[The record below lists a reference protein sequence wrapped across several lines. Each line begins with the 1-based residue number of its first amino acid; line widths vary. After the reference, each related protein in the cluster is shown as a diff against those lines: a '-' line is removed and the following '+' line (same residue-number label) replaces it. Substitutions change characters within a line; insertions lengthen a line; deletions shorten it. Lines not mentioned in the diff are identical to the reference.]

1 MSLRKAREKQNKQD
15 ETPETKKQTQLS
27 TSAGKDVSKREL
39 VRQGEYTQLAALVP
53 KDLVKRLKY
62 LVVDDESMDISDH
75 VAAALTQYLDDKTNE

>member
-15 ETPETKKQTQLS
+15 DTPEVEKQS
-27 TSAGKDVSKREL
+27 SAMSKGVSKREL

-62 LVVDDESMDISDH
+62 LVVDDDSMDISDH
-75 VAAALTQYLDDKTNE
+75 VAAALSRYLDDITDEQ